1 MFLILALF
9 SGVGYFQTDAIFIH
23 LFSNLLKG
31 LFGYGFWVI
40 PPAFLLTGLI
50 LLIHHGRPVR
60 LRVACM
66 LIAPLSIGVILQ
78 ILLCKQ
84 EFTSTFGIIAA
95 LYKSGI
101 TLSSGGVVCG
111 GIGYGFEQLFGVF
124 ASVTVCVLLTVVCL
138 LFALQVNPKTV
149 YEQSKNRRVE
159 YEPEPEEE
167 RQARRDARITVKE
180 TSRRPRPQI
189 DIPLDDEPESVIR
202 SRAIEQPKPM
212 EETQARGSFFNRK
225 SNVPK
230 PHEVLDGGAEAKP
243 AAAIP
248 AVQPGAPAAE
258 KEDAP
263 IESFVPQQKAA
274 EETAMN
280 AEKSA
285 AEPKP
290 ATPEE
295 TAAVEES
302 LHPR

>member
-1 MFLILALF
+1 MAETQHKKKPSSTSSSRSKSSAKSGASSTKKSGSRTAAPAKKPIRREIGGIVFLILALF

-111 GIGYGFEQLFGVF
+111 GLRYRFEQMISEF
-124 ASVTVCVLLTVVCL
+124 ASVTV
-138 LFALQVNPKTV
+138 
-149 YEQSKNRRVE
+149 
-159 YEPEPEEE
+159 
-167 RQARRDARITVKE
+167 
-180 TSRRPRPQI
+180 
-189 DIPLDDEPESVIR
+189 
-202 SRAIEQPKPM
+202 
-212 EETQARGSFFNRK
+212 
-225 SNVPK
+225 
-230 PHEVLDGGAEAKP
+230 
-243 AAAIP
+243 
-248 AVQPGAPAAE
+248 
-258 KEDAP
+258 
-263 IESFVPQQKAA
+263 
-274 EETAMN
+274 
-280 AEKSA
+280 
-285 AEPKP
+285 
-290 ATPEE
+290 
-295 TAAVEES
+295 
-302 LHPR
+302 